1 MKISVEMKPDPK
13 KQTDPCEVEI
23 FLDQEGLD
31 YFLREVQRLRRPGD
45 HFHMMTPSWGMDD
58 LSEERQ
64 INESILAHHLKI
76 TLI

>member
-1 MKISVEMKPDPK
+1 MKISVEIKPDPK
-13 KQTDPCEVEI
+13 KEKDPCEVEI

-31 YFLREVQRLRRPGD
+31 YFIREVQRLRQPGD